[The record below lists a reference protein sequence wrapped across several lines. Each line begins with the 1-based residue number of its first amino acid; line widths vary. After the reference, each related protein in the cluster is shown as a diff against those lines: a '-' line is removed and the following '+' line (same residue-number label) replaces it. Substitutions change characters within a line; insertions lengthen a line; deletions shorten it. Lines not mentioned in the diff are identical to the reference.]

1 MSLGVYSRIFSSFS
15 WFIFGHVKHLDQS
28 RAQAKIFDGLYS
40 EISVFLLL
48 AKSVAT
54 ETFFQSAYSFSS
66 SSSRS
71 SLSSSSPSSSRCSL
85 SSSSSSSWSSSSLSS
100 SSSSSSSSPSSS
112 SPSSSSGSFLNLVPF
127 FFSSAFVRSR
137 WISPS
142 SPISFSYHRTKK
154 GHNINHSTNYVKL
167 STGIF
172 TPDKYLKDLDSPHV
186 YRSITFPSLWQNTPV
201 SLTSM

>member
-1 MSLGVYSRIFSSFS
+1 MYIRSRDALRPIP
-15 WFIFGHVKHLDQS
+15 

-40 EISVFLLL
+40 EISIFLLL

-66 SSSRS
+66 SSS
-71 SLSSSSPSSSRCSL
+71 SRCSL
-85 SSSSSSSWSSSSLSS
+85 SSSSSW
-100 SSSSSSSSPSSS
+100 
-112 SPSSSSGSFLNLVPF
+112 SSGSFLNLVPF

-137 WISPS
+137 LILLLPAIS
-142 SPISFSYHRTKK
+142 IAYHRTKK

-167 STGIF
+167 STSIF

-186 YRSITFPSLWQNTPV
+186 YRNITFPSLWQNTPF
-201 SLTSM
+201 SLISM

>member
-1 MSLGVYSRIFSSFS
+1 MYIRSRDAFRPIP
-15 WFIFGHVKHLDQS
+15 

-40 EISVFLLL
+40 EISIFSLL

-54 ETFFQSAYSFSS
+54 ETFFLSAYSFSS
-66 SSSRS
+66 SSSSRS
-71 SLSSSSPSSSRCSL
+71 ALTSSSPSPSSSSSSRCSL
-85 SSSSSSSWSSSSLSS
+85 SSASSLSSSSSSSSSLSS
-100 SSSSSSSSPSSS
+100 SSSSSSPSSS
-112 SPSSSSGSFLNLVPF
+112 SSSSGSFLNLIPS

-137 WISPS
+137 LILSPPFLS
-142 SPISFSYHRTKK
+142 TSYHRTKK

-186 YRSITFPSLWQNTPV
+186 YRNITFPSLWQNTPV
-201 SLTSM
+201 SLISM

>member
-1 MSLGVYSRIFSSFS
+1 MYIRSRDAFRPIP
-15 WFIFGHVKHLDQS
+15 

-40 EISVFLLL
+40 EISIFSLL

-54 ETFFQSAYSFSS
+54 ETFFLSAYSFSS
-66 SSSRS
+66 SSSSRS
-71 SLSSSSPSSSRCSL
+71 ALTSSSPSSSSSSSRCSL
-85 SSSSSSSWSSSSLSS
+85 SSASSLSSSSSSSSSLSS

-112 SPSSSSGSFLNLVPF
+112 SSSSGSFLNLIP

-137 WISPS
+137 LILSPPFLS
-142 SPISFSYHRTKK
+142 TSYHRTKK

-172 TPDKYLKDLDSPHV
+172 TPDKYLKDIGILRFLRYGKIHL
-186 YRSITFPSLWQNTPV
+186 FH
-201 SLTSM
+201 